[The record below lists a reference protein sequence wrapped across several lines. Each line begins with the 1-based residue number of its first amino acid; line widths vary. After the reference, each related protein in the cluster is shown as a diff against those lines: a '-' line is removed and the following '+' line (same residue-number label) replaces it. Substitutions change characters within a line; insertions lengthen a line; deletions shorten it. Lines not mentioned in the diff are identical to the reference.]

1 MIYNNLCEME
11 ITDLLQAVIDTDKPS
26 SATIENPIQPDDN
39 VGEFGNS
46 VDIHLKVTED
56 GGLEVDTKYLAV
68 KLSKDIFEAVKD
80 LINKGE

>member
-1 MIYNNLCEME
+1 MSYNNLCEME
-11 ITDLLQAVIDTDKPS
+11 ITDLLQSVIDSDNPAAS
-26 SATIENPIQPDDN
+26 SIEDPIQPDDN
-39 VGEFGNS
+39 VGEFGNN
-46 VDIHLKVTED
+46 VDIHLKETED